1 MPTAAQ
7 NGCAIAHPPAKPCAG
22 TGFADRR
29 ARIGAAGELAAPQKN
44 RGQMPQRLLQRVNHA
59 LERRFPEQRVFLKS
73 DLETRF
79 IRLRPLTQAM
89 AVTVG
94 GALIAWTILATAILM
109 IDQLSAGNA
118 REQAQRS
125 VATFERQLD
134 VLSRERDE
142 RALEALRAQE
152 RFNQALAKVSEM
164 QSLLLASEDRRRE
177 IETGMDVVQ
186 LTLRRTIRE
195 RDEAR
200 GEAGALKGELIASGG
215 EGSPEAAR
223 AQDDAATLDMLA
235 ATLGATA
242 AERDIMAETAAT
254 ARAETREVADAK
266 RALERRNDE
275 IFRKL
280 EEAVTVSMEPLDR
293 MFRAAGLKPDEV
305 LRQVRRGYS
314 GQGGPVGRLQIS
326 TKGMISQEEERANAI
341 LGGLDT
347 MALYRLATQRLPF
360 AMPVKGNFRFTSGFG
375 YRRDPKGFGS
385 RMHSGTDFAGSRG
398 TPIHVTAD
406 GVVTKAGWHS
416 GYGKMVTVR
425 HAFGIETLY
434 AHMSEIRVKEGQ
446 TVSRGDRIGDMG
458 STGRSTGNHLH
469 YEVHVS
475 DKPVNPMTYIKAASN
490 VF

>member
-1 MPTAAQ
+1 
-7 NGCAIAHPPAKPCAG
+7 
-22 TGFADRR
+22 
-29 ARIGAAGELAAPQKN
+29 
-44 RGQMPQRLLQRVNHA
+44 MPQRFFQRINHA
-59 LERRFPEQRVFLKS
+59 LERKFPEQRVFLKS

-79 IRLRPLTQAM
+79 IRLRPLTQAV
-89 AVTVG
+89 AVSVG
-94 GALIAWTILATAILM
+94 SVLIAWTLIATAILM

-125 VATFERQLD
+125 VAEFERRLD
-134 VLSRERDE
+134 ALSRERDE
-142 RALEALRAQE
+142 RAMEALRAQE

-164 QSLLLASEDRRRE
+164 QSLLLASEDRRKE
-177 IETGMDVVQ
+177 VETGLDVVQ

-200 GEAGALKGELIASGG
+200 SEAATLKGELIASGG
-215 EGSPEAAR
+215 EGSPELAR
-223 AQDDAATLDMLA
+223 ARDDAATLDMLA
-235 ATLGATA
+235 TTLGATA
-242 AERDIMAETAAT
+242 VERDTLAEAT
-254 ARAETREVADAK
+254 LAARAEARAVAEAK
-266 RALERRNDE
+266 RALEKRNDE

-280 EEAVTVSMEPLDR
+280 EEAVTVSMEPLDK

-314 GQGGPVGRLQIS
+314 GSGGPLGAMRIS
-326 TKGMISQEEERANAI
+326 TKGVVSDEDLRANAI
-341 LGGLDT
+341 LSGLDT
-347 MALYRLATQRLPF
+347 MALYRLAAARLPF
-360 AMPVKGNFRFTSGFG
+360 AMPVKGGFRFTSGFG
-375 YRRDPKGFGS
+375 YRRDPKGFGT

-398 TPIHVTAD
+398 TPILVTAD

-458 STGRSTGNHLH
+458 STGRSTGTHLH
-469 YEVHVS
+469 YEVHVN
-475 DKPVNPMTYIKAASN
+475 DRPVNPMTYIKAASN